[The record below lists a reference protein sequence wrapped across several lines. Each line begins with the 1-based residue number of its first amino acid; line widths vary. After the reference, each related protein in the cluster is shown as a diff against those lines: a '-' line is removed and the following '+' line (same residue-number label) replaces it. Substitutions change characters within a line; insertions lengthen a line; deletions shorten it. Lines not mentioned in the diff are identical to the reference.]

1 MQRNELSE
9 YQAAKIISFLRQ
21 CAGVKVGDQQ
31 RWLRFVQAV
40 LWIMRTGAQW
50 RELPER
56 FGKWNSIY
64 ERHPG
69 YPSLV
74 RARGLGPVA

>member
-40 LWIMRTGAQW
+40 LWIMRTGAQ
-50 RELPER
+50 
-56 FGKWNSIY
+56 
-64 ERHPG
+64 
-69 YPSLV
+69 
-74 RARGLGPVA
+74 